1 MKKLIIFILVIS
13 TILGMLTSCNTD
25 TVIDNNE
32 SVFVPVEFP
41 KIPTENLMHAVIV
54 ATGGTKTENV
64 IDKENAEKIATFI
77 NNSEFVNEDV
87 AKWYDQVI
95 YGVSINITFIYEDSS
110 TITFSEFGH
119 CTTSL
124 CEGYFALKSEALDEY
139 LINDLGIDVFGTKNL
154 N

>member
-1 MKKLIIFILVIS
+1 MKKLIIFVLVIS

-25 TVIDNNE
+25 TAIDNNE

-41 KIPTENLMHAVIV
+41 KIPTKNLSHSIIV
-54 ATGGTKTENV
+54 SFGGRKTENI
-64 IDKENAEKIATFI
+64 IDQDKTEKIATFI

-87 AKWYDQVI
+87 AKWYDQDLDGAVI
-95 YGVSINITFIYEDSS
+95 EITFIYDDSS
-110 TITFSEFGH
+110 TVTFTESGH
-119 CTTSL
+119 CVTSL
-124 CEGYFALKSEALDEY
+124 CDGYFALKSAALDEY